1 MLGHIAIAA
10 LGGYYA
16 QDAESGAVIDTYV
29 PSEFVR
35 MEGSHSWGTTI
46 EPQNA
51 IFERVFDDTQLYV
64 KSEYLMPASVV
75 TYPRTAVLGTP
86 NWNASIPRTW
96 WYGGCYKWEPEKR
109 LSFSL
114 IFNEDE
120 LIIKDYAPSAGAFVV
135 WTKQGERRCNMAMEG
150 VIVRGTVARYNSF
163 AQQKSSM
170 RVGASHA
177 YIDQNFYVA
186 SLQNEYYG
194 VHYLVSPMVSPT
206 TAATAVFEHFNPTL
220 QEL

>member
-35 MEGSHSWGTTI
+35 MTGLHQWGTTI
-46 EPQNA
+46 EPQHA

-64 KSEYLMPASVV
+64 KAEYLMPASVV
-75 TYPRTAVLGTP
+75 TFPRTAVLGTS
-86 NWNASIPRTW
+86 NWNASLHRTW
-96 WYGGCYKWEPEKR
+96 WYGGCYSGNTVKT
-109 LSFSL
+109 FSL
-114 IFNEDE
+114 IFNENE

-150 VIVRGTVARYNSF
+150 VIVQGTVARYNSF
-163 AQQKSSM
+163 EQQKSLM
-170 RVGASHA
+170 IVGSSHS

-186 SLQNEYYG
+186 SLQNAYYG
-194 VHYLVSPMVSPT
+194 VHYLVSPMASPT